1 VYAGQSAQDIV
12 TYTKSFGGL
21 SLPVTIQTAVRIGGR
36 DNTLFSGICFTD
48 GTATSSNAIMLS
60 IGNVSANFRIASY
73 SGTIT
78 NLVNG
83 HIDTNDVEAAGQPMH
98 LRLCAKSSN
107 TWRLATSIDAVTW
120 DSHGVGDV
128 SFTMTPTNI
137 GFCVSTYGQSGN
149 GLARFDYL
157 RFAEADLITGI
168 AA

>member
-1 VYAGQSAQDIV
+1 
-12 TYTKSFGGL
+12 
-21 SLPVTIQTAVRIGGR
+21 
-36 DNTLFSGICFTD
+36 
-48 GTATSSNAIMLS
+48 
-60 IGNVSANFRIASY
+60 
-73 SGTIT
+73 
-78 NLVNG
+78 
-83 HIDTNDVEAAGQPMH
+83 MH
-98 LRLCAKSSN
+98 LRICAKSSN